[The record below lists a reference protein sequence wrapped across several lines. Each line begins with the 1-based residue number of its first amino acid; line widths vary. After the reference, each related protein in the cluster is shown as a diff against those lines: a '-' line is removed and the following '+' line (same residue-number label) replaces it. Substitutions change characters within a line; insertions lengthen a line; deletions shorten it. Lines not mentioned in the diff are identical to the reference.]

1 MHCPLCFLGQRQGRN
16 FGLGEMPFATVRA
29 AIGNALKE
37 GLREVIPSTMG
48 EPLLYSHFSE
58 LLKLCM
64 VSGVPV
70 NLTTNGSFPGTWGT
84 ELGMRSLLRAC
95 SDIKVSCMGFD
106 DAVFSEMMPGGV
118 FSQWKSNVER
128 LVSLARTERSASG
141 AQPVSTIS
149 LQVTLHKKFAPDAG
163 AVHSILHWAQSI
175 GIDRI
180 KWNPAVFLCS
190 APDELVRQYALE
202 PGEIQALKS
211 QLVQFAKSSK
221 VRCEGSLFFEPS
233 LAAQEPCGEDS
244 IPCPFDDELW
254 VLPDGSV
261 QHCPNPE
268 RRYGNPA
275 SPAARCSQC
284 LMRCAPRSKF

>member
-1 MHCPLCFLGQRQGRN
+1 MLCPLCFLAQRQAK

-29 AIGNALKE
+29 AIENALKE

-48 EPLLYSHFSE
+48 EPLLYSHFAE
-58 LLKLCM
+58 LLELCEA
-64 VSGVPV
+64 SGVPL
-70 NLTTNGSFPGTWGT
+70 NLTTNGSFPGKWGT
-84 ELGMRSLLRAC
+84 EQGMRRLLHAC

-106 DAVFSEMMPGGV
+106 DAVFSEMMPGGD

-128 LVSLARTERSASG
+128 LASLARTERAAAG
-141 AQPVSTIS
+141 DEPVSTIS

-180 KWNPAVFLCS
+180 KWNPAVFLS
-190 APDELVRQYALE
+190 TAPDELVRQYALE
-202 PGEIQALKS
+202 PDKILALNS
-211 QLVQFAKSSK
+211 LLVQSAKSSK
-221 VRCEGSLFFEPS
+221 VRCEGSLFFEPL
-233 LAAQEPCGEDS
+233 LAAQELCREDS

-275 SPAARCSQC
+275 SSMAQCSRC
-284 LMRCAPRSKF
+284 LMRNALRHKF

>member
-1 MHCPLCFLGQRQGRN
+1 MHCPLCFLAQRQAKL
-16 FGLGEMPFATVRA
+16 GLGEMPFATVRA
-29 AIGNALKE
+29 AIENALKE

-48 EPLLYSHFSE
+48 EPLLYSHFAE
-58 LLKLCM
+58 LLELCEA
-64 VSGVPV
+64 SGVPL
-70 NLTTNGSFPGTWGT
+70 NLTTNGSFPGEWGT
-84 ELGMRSLLRAC
+84 DGGMRRLLRAC

-106 DAVFSEMMPGGV
+106 EDVFSEMMPSGD

-128 LVSLARTERSASG
+128 LVSLARTERAAAG
-141 AQPVSTIS
+141 ADPVSTIS

-163 AVHSILHWAQSI
+163 AVHSILHWTQSI

-180 KWNPAVFLCS
+180 KWNPAVFLSS

-202 PGEIQALKS
+202 PDEILALKS
-211 QLVQFAKSSK
+211 QLEESAKSSK

-233 LAAQEPCGEDS
+233 LAAQEPCVGDS
-244 IPCPFDDELW
+244 IPCPFNDELW